1 MPQTQA
7 EQRVSA
13 ASSGVRL
20 GLQRLDDINLASEL
34 RRRALT
40 LQSAS
45 TQLRGTLRFA
55 LRTGLEHA
63 VAGAGPDDE
72 ARGWKLF
79 FLAPRMLLHREP
91 VSTKWLRR
99 VTLGGRTS
107 HQNPQ
112 RSTPQAFGRRGPKES
127 MASPAARHPSQT
139 RIEPAELERR
149 AEAFRRG
156 DWLSLLRAACS
167 PTPARPAS
175 RPPAGGTD
183 VDRRAARA
191 SLGELS
197 AASRALTAEPLADGN
212 AATLAELRDPRRR
225 PQTPVVPLSPEVLN
239 HVPAEPCPLPDT
251 LLLANLRTAR
261 RGSAAGP
268 SGMTNEH
275 LRLMLDDPCDLG
287 LLHQVA
293 LRFANA
299 AVPAPVLAAARLGRI
314 VALRKPT
321 GRLRALVVGDVF
333 RRLVAR
339 ALAQHF
345 AAALQDACMPYQF
358 GLSTRAGTEALYKLL
373 QVATECKP
381 PHHRP
386 VGRRCRGVRPSSPDR
401 PCSMACARDLS

>member
-1 MPQTQA
+1 MDQRY
-7 EQRVSA
+7 EQPRVTRPGLCVWWRRRGPA
-13 ASSGVRL
+13 ARGGLSCGGVWRREAWRGLVRL
-20 GLQRLDDINLASEL
+20 RRGGCSNEDVLRLNGAGWAVGLPGHTRAACLAPA
-34 RRRALT
+34 RRRA
-40 LQSAS
+40 
-45 TQLRGTLRFA
+45 
-55 LRTGLEHA
+55 
-63 VAGAGPDDE
+63 
-72 ARGWKLF
+72 
-79 FLAPRMLLHREP
+79 
-91 VSTKWLRR
+91 
-99 VTLGGRTS
+99 
-107 HQNPQ
+107 
-112 RSTPQAFGRRGPKES
+112 
-127 MASPAARHPSQT
+127 
-139 RIEPAELERR
+139 
-149 AEAFRRG
+149 
-156 DWLSLLRAACS
+156 
-167 PTPARPAS
+167 
-175 RPPAGGTD
+175 D

-191 SLGELS
+191 SALVRLGELS

-212 AATLAELRDPRRR
+212 AATLAELRDLRRR

-239 HVPAEPCPLPDT
+239 HVPAEPCPLPDS

-261 RGSAAGP
+261 HGSAAGP

-345 AAALQDACMPYQF
+345 AAALQDACT
-358 GLSTRAGTEALYKLL
+358 SSASARVRA
-373 QVATECKP
+373 P
-381 PHHRP
+381 
-386 VGRRCRGVRPSSPDR
+386 RRCTSSSKSPLNATLAPPSCRSTLLGRSTMSPDR